1 MATAA
6 DAVTRGIDPVPT
18 AQRRLGALDLAVLW
32 GDLGVGLLVLVAG
45 AFLVPGLGTG
55 EAMLAIVVGS
65 AIGSALLGLAAFLST
80 EAGVP
85 TMVLTR
91 ATLGLAGSAL
101 PTVLNVVQLVG
112 WTSFELI
119 VMAQLANALTRAAFG
134 VDAYPVWAA
143 FFAVFCT
150 ALALGGPLV
159 VIRRWLERFA
169 VWVMLL
175 TTVGLFAFLVA
186 RYDLGSI
193 LAAQGTGELSFWGGV
208 DLVISLPISWFP
220 LVADYNRFAKD
231 RGASFWG
238 TFVGYFFANAAFFA
252 LGALLVL
259 ALETDPLDLNA
270 QLVTALSAYALGWVA
285 LLIVLVDESDEGFA
299 DIYSAAVS
307 AQNLV
312 ARVPQRSLVVAV
324 GAIGLV
330 LAVVLRTTDY
340 EGFLLLLGSVFVP
353 LLAIIAAHHFIVR
366 PGRITHE
373 ALFPSRATLNVPAL
387 AVWAAGFVLYQWIS
401 PTTFGPWED
410 AFGAAIGALH
420 LPYPLAS
427 PVGATI
433 PSFLAAGGLYA
444 IAGRITRRGA

>member
-6 DAVTRGIDPVPT
+6 DAVTRGIEPVPT
-18 AQRRLGALDLAVLW
+18 TQRRLGALDLAVLW

-55 EAMLAIVVGS
+55 EALLAIVAGS
-65 AIGSALLGLAAFLST
+65 AIGSALLGLAAYLST
-80 EAGVP
+80 DAGVP

-101 PTVLNVVQLVG
+101 PTLLNVVQLIG

-134 VDAYPVWAA
+134 IDAYPVWAA

-159 VIRRWLERFA
+159 VVRRWLERFA

-175 TTVGLFAFLVA
+175 TTVGLFAFVA
-186 RYDLGSI
+186 TRYDLGSI
-193 LAAQGTGELSFWGGV
+193 LAATGTGELSFWAGV
-208 DLVISLPISWFP
+208 DLVVSLPISWFP

-238 TFVGYFFANAAFFA
+238 TFAGYFFANVAFFA
-252 LGALLVL
+252 LGVLLVL
-259 ALETDPLDLNA
+259 ALQTDPLDLNA
-270 QLVTALSAYALGWVA
+270 QLVIALSAYALGWVA
-285 LLIVLVDESDEGFA
+285 LLIVLVDETDEGFA

-307 AQNLV
+307 AQNML
-312 ARVPQRSLVVAV
+312 ARVPQQALIVAV
-324 GAIGLV
+324 GAIGLF
-330 LAVVLRTTDY
+330 LAIVLRTSDY

-366 PGRITHE
+366 PGRIHRE
-373 ALFPSRATLNVPAL
+373 ALFPSRATLNVPAIAL
-387 AVWAAGFVLYQWIS
+387 WAGGFVLYQWIS

-410 AFGAAIGALH
+410 VFGAAIGALH

-433 PSFLAAGGLYA
+433 PSFIAAAGLYA
-444 IAGRITRRGA
+444 FVGRATRRRG

>member
-1 MATAA
+1 MTTATHS
-6 DAVTRGIDPVPT
+6 VTRGIEPVPA

-55 EAMLAIVVGS
+55 EAMLAIVAGS
-65 AIGSALLGLAAFLST
+65 AIGSALLALAAYLST
-80 EAGVP
+80 DAGVP

-91 ATLGLAGSAL
+91 ATLGLAGSAV

-134 VDAYPVWAA
+134 IDAYPVWAA
-143 FFAVFCT
+143 FFGVFCT

-159 VIRRWLERFA
+159 VVRQWLERFA

-175 TTVGLFAFLVA
+175 TTVGLFTFLA
-186 RYDLGSI
+186 TRYDLGGI
-193 LAAQGTGELSFWGGV
+193 LAARGTGELSFWAGV
-208 DLVISLPISWFP
+208 DLVVSLPISWFP

-231 RGASFWG
+231 RRASFWG
-238 TFVGYFFANAAFFA
+238 TFGGYFFANVAFFA

-259 ALETDPLDLNA
+259 ALETDPLGLNE
-270 QLVTALSAYALGWVA
+270 QLVVALSAYALGWVA
-285 LLIVLVDESDEGFA
+285 LLVVLVDETDQGFA

-307 AQNLV
+307 AQNLLS
-312 ARVPQRSLVVAV
+312 RVSQRALIVLV
-324 GAIGLV
+324 GAIGLI
-330 LAVVLRTTDY
+330 LSIVLRTSDY

-366 PGRITHE
+366 PGRIDRA
-373 ALFPSRATLNVPAL
+373 ALFPSRATLNIPAVI
-387 AVWAAGFVLYQWIS
+387 VWAIGFVLYQWIS

-410 AFGAAIGALH
+410 AFGAAVGALT

-433 PSFLAAGGLYA
+433 PSFLIAGALYA
-444 IAGRITRRGA
+444 IVGRLVRRSA

>member
-1 MATAA
+1 MAATA
-6 DAVTRGIDPVPT
+6 DAVTRGIEPVPA
-18 AQRRLGALDLAVLW
+18 AQRRLGAFDLAVLW

-55 EAMLAIVVGS
+55 EALVAIVVGS
-65 AIGSALLGLAAFLST
+65 AIGSALLALAALLST
-80 EAGVP
+80 DAGVP

-91 ATLGLAGSAL
+91 ATLGLAGSAV

-119 VMAQLANALTRAAFG
+119 VMAQLANALTRAAFA

-159 VIRRWLERFA
+159 VVRRWLERFA

-175 TTVGLFAFLVA
+175 TTVGLFTFLA
-186 RYDLGSI
+186 TRYDLGGI
-193 LAAQGTGELSFWGGV
+193 LAAQGTGELSFWAGV
-208 DLVISLPISWFP
+208 DLVVSLPISWFP

-238 TFVGYFFANAAFFA
+238 TFIGYFFANVAFFL

-259 ALETDPLDLNA
+259 ALETDPLGLNE
-270 QLVTALSAYALGWVA
+270 QLVVALGAYALGWVA
-285 LLIVLVDESDEGFA
+285 LLIVLVDETDQGFA

-307 AQNLV
+307 AQNLL
-312 ARVPQRSLVVAV
+312 ARAPQRTLIAIV
-324 GAIGLV
+324 GALGLV
-330 LAVVLRTTDY
+330 LAIVLRTSDY

-353 LLAIIAAHHFIVR
+353 LLAIVAAHHLVVR
-366 PGRITHE
+366 PGRISRE
-373 ALFPSRATLNVPAL
+373 ALFPSRATLNVPAI
-387 AVWAAGFVLYQWIS
+387 VIWAAGFILYQWIS
-401 PTTFGPWED
+401 PTTFGPWVD
-410 AFGAAIGALH
+410 TFGAAIGAVG
-420 LPYPLAS
+420 LPYPLTS

-433 PSFLAAGGLYA
+433 PSFVLAAAVYA
-444 IAGRITRRGA
+444 AVGRATRRPA